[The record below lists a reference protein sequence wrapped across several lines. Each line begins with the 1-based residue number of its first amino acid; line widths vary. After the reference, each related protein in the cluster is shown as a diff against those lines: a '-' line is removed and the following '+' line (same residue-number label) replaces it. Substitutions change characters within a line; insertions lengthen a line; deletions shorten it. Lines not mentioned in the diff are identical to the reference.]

1 MAIQSIVDALSVTLQ
16 LPVLLDDAD
25 LNPLAFS
32 RQWDFDEVRSE
43 SILRRG
49 ASPRVREALFA
60 QGIAEAEDVV
70 HIAEDSAL
78 GMKSRVCMPVREG
91 RDVVGYLWLF
101 DPSGQLTDAE
111 LNPLRGAA
119 REIAAQVATRAT
131 RRITDEADLVAALR
145 SADEEA
151 RAEAGAQARD
161 RDLLTDDR
169 LVLCLVAPREPARS
183 FEAARSIALRL
194 SVGQAIAATAAEGA
208 AVIVSLADPALRM
221 LPPDE
226 IASWML
232 EMTGI
237 DAHVGQS
244 SPVGLGTLHEASHQA
259 VVALKVAKAQSATAG
274 AAAWSRLGA
283 DRLLAQLPE
292 ATLSDVP
299 ESLATLLK
307 TDQVLRGTLEAF
319 LDCAG
324 DVKATAE
331 ALSLHRSGVYY
342 RLKRIEE
349 LTGLDLASGDDRL
362 LAHVSIRV
370 LRSSE
375 HPGGPSSLH

>member
-70 HIAEDSAL
+70 HIAEDKTLA
-78 GMKSRVCMPVREG
+78 MKSRVCMPVREG
-91 RDVVGYLWLF
+91 GAAVGYLWLF

-131 RRITDEADLVAALR
+131 RRIADEADLVAALR

-169 LVLCLVAPREPARS
+169 LALCLVAPHEPARS

-194 SVGQAIAATAAEGA
+194 SVGQAIAATAPEGA

-226 IASWML
+226 IANWML

-244 SPVGLGTLHEASHQA
+244 APVGLGTLHEASHQA
-259 VVALKVAKAQSATAG
+259 VVALKVAKAQSAAAG

-292 ATLSDVP
+292 ATSGDVP
-299 ESLATLLK
+299 ESLSALLR
-307 TDQVLRGTLEAF
+307 TDQVLSSTLEAF

-349 LTGLDLASGDDRL
+349 LTGLDLDSGDDRL
-362 LAHVSIRV
+362 LAHVSVRI
-370 LRSSE
+370 LR
-375 HPGGPSSLH
+375 

>member
-49 ASPRVREALFA
+49 ASPRVREALFG

-70 HIAEDSAL
+70 HIGEDRAL
-78 GMKSRVCMPVREG
+78 AMKSRVCMPVREG
-91 RDVVGYLWLF
+91 QDVVGYLWLF

-111 LNPLRGAA
+111 LDPLRGAA
-119 REIAAQVATRAT
+119 REIAAQMATRAT
-131 RRITDEADLVAALR
+131 RRIADEADLVAALR
-145 SADEEA
+145 SSDEEA
-151 RAEAGAQARD
+151 RAEAGAQVRD

-169 LVLCLVAPREPARS
+169 LALCLVAPREPARS
-183 FEAARSIALRL
+183 FEAARSVALRL
-194 SVGQAIAATAAEGA
+194 SVGQAIAASAPEGA
-208 AVIVSLADPALRM
+208 AVIVSLADPVLRM

-226 IASWML
+226 ISNWML
-232 EMTGI
+232 EIIGI

-244 SPVGLGTLHEASHQA
+244 SPIGLGTLHEASHQA
-259 VVALKVAKAQSATAG
+259 VVALKVAKTRSTTVG

-292 ATLSDVP
+292 ATSSDVP

-307 TDQVLRGTLEAF
+307 TDQVLSGTLEAF
-319 LDCAG
+319 LECAG

-342 RLKRIEE
+342 RLRRIEE
-349 LTGLDLASGDDRL
+349 LTGLELDKGDDRL
-362 LAHVSIRV
+362 LAHMSVRI
-370 LRSSE
+370 LR
-375 HPGGPSSLH
+375 PSSLH